1 VWESVVERGTE
12 WFSTRLATLLD
23 AFHTSCFATVAVGQ
37 RLRSGDSHSDL
48 PKCGFHVIPS
58 SRFLSSETTLLGG
71 FDQPGKYSGSLDTW
85 KKSFGNPGFFGNDA
99 HVISHQSPNQPNR
112 CQGRPLGVSQRQHL
126 RSADPA
132 VKLAWWF
139 PTISEGSKANKLGL
153 TKNGGVNCNGQK

>member
-1 VWESVVERGTE
+1 MLLKEVQNGVPRVWPRYLMH
-12 WFSTRLATLLD
+12 FTRLVLLQWLW
-23 AFHTSCFATVAVGQ
+23 VQ
-37 RLRSGDSHSDL
+37 RLRTGDSHIDL
-48 PKCGFHVIPS
+48 PKCGFHVVPS

-71 FDQPGKYSGSLDTW
+71 FDQPGKYSGMVGYLEKIVW
-85 KKSFGNPGFFGNDA
+85 KSWILWQHS

-112 CQGRPLGVSQRQHL
+112 CQGGPLGVSQRQHP

-139 PTISEGSKANKLGL
+139 PTISEGSKTNKLGL